1 MTLLG
6 LSLLVGS
13 SWTLGTLTL
22 ARMDWNDLRPYERAA
37 LTLVAGLGL
46 TSLLISLL
54 TLAGGFRY
62 ATGYSGPC
70 RWWRREASCVRLV
83 AASPRHQWLPAARVS
98 ASSWSCSQP
107 PLRASARLH
116 Q

>member
-13 SWTLGTLTL
+13 SWTLGPLTL

-37 LTLVAGLGL
+37 LTLLAGLGL
-46 TSLLISLL
+46 TSLLIALL

-62 ATGYSGPC
+62 ATWILGALSLVAVASLS
-70 RWWRREASCVRLV
+70 REAHRGFTSSLPHFLTSSLPREPTALV
-83 AASPRHQWLPAARVS
+83 ILSAAALA
-98 ASSWSCSQP
+98 C
-107 PLRASARLH
+107 LG
-116 Q
+116 

>member
-6 LSLLVGS
+6 LSLFVGS
-13 SWTLGTLTL
+13 SWTRGALTL
-22 ARMDWNDLRPYERAA
+22 ARMDWNELRPYERAA

-62 ATGYSGPC
+62 ATWVLVALSLVAVASLL
-70 RWWRREASCVRLV
+70 REARRGFTS
-83 AASPRHQWLPAARVS
+83 SLPHFLT
-98 ASSWSCSQP
+98 SSLSREP
-107 PLRASARLH
+107 
-116 Q
+116 